1 MTLSDPQPT
10 PAFFLPPPNLVTVL
24 LLLRLLL
31 TGLRGELFRDGT
43 AGHDLGPG
51 DDRAQHADS
60 SQPGRGVSAIAKTRR
75 DGAADLQLN
84 WLGTSPQLLSLEA
97 RGRRSERLPWLPP
110 LWEARS
116 SCFKTINS
124 FISTLK
130 GLLGQPGQR
139 SSAG

>member
-1 MTLSDPQPT
+1 MSLSAPQPT
-10 PAFFLPPPNLVTVL
+10 PAFSLPPPNNCDGS

-31 TGLRGELFRDGT
+31 AGLRGELFRDGT

-75 DGAADLQLN
+75 DGAANLQLS
-84 WLGTSPQLLSLEA
+84 WLGTSPQPLSLEA
-97 RGRRSERLPWLPP
+97 RGRRSERLPCRPP
-110 LWEARS
+110 LWEAQS

-130 GLLGQPGQR
+130 GIV
-139 SSAG
+139 STVD